1 MLPPNL
7 FRWTKPSGH
16 LNDFLTGFRIL
27 LRFRGDIRIGIFG
40 PAVSLLPI
48 DNMESYR
55 SWHNTALLLRCHKK
69 LRGVSMIFLFTE
81 KNCWEISSKPISL
94 FISRVQL
101 SFNHE
106 KKQCWK
112 FRKTA
117 KSKENLK
124 NCVNHVWLCGVND
137 TAGFLHMQISPQNRN
152 HIQKYFSIWIRG
164 PEG

>member
-1 MLPPNL
+1 MI
-7 FRWTKPSGH
+7 FWQVFEYCFDFAEIFESV
-16 LNDFLTGFRIL
+16 FLT
-27 LRFRGDIRIGIFG
+27 
-40 PAVSLLPI
+40 P
-48 DNMESYR
+48 
-55 SWHNTALLLRCHKK
+55 RCHCYQLITWSHIGHGTIQLCYCGVIKK

-124 NCVNHVWLCGVND
+124 NCVNHFDSAVSMTLR
-137 TAGFLHMQISPQNRN
+137 GFCIC
-152 HIQKYFSIWIRG
+152 KYLPKIEIIYKNTLAY
-164 PEG
+164 E